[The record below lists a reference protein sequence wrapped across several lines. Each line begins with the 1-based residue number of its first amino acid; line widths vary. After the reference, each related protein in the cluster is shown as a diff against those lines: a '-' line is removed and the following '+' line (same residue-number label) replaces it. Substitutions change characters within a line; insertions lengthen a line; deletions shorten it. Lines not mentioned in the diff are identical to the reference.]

1 MNGPEITAWVVFAC
15 VQGIAVGL
23 PLGVWWVQR
32 RALQRLKA
40 KHAALLNIM
49 FGALDTQLEAARAAR
64 ARTHKG
70 PSTQAEKEKEVVV
83 VAFTPPRG

>member
-1 MNGPEITAWVVFAC
+1 MNGPEITAWVVFVC
-15 VQGIAVGL
+15 VMGGAVGL

-32 RALQRLKA
+32 RDLQRLKA

-70 PSTQAEKEKEVVV
+70 PSRNGEADQHARQA
-83 VAFTPPRG
+83 